1 MTTLF
6 KLTIFLSHYFVE
18 LQNAEKRLA
27 ETRDKLDRI
36 QTGQH
41 NVRGK
46 EKRVE
51 VLQKSIA
58 DLELQV
64 SALQNTASVSP
75 EQSAASSTCVRII
88 QSALGAP
95 STDGTITPVY
105 VKPEQPES
113 TLPLNGPGS
122 EQHPM
127 QIDCDPPD
135 VVMS

>member
-64 SALQNTASVSP
+64 SARTERS
-75 EQSAASSTCVRII
+75 II
-88 QSALGAP
+88 HLRANHTECTGC
-95 STDGTITPVY
+95 Y
-105 VKPEQPES
+105 V
-113 TLPLNGPGS
+113 N
-122 EQHPM
+122 
-127 QIDCDPPD
+127 
-135 VVMS
+135 